1 MNIKTPEEIAIMADG
16 GRRLAHILEDLLAM
30 ATPGTALLA
39 IDTRAD
45 ELIAAAGGFPSFKT
59 VKGYTHATCLC
70 VNDEVVHGVP
80 TERQLKE
87 GDILTI
93 DIGLVYQGLHTDT
106 AWTKIISSQP
116 SALSHQQEKEEF
128 LKTGEEALWKGIE
141 QAREGNRIGHIS
153 KAISEI
159 IEGAGYG
166 IVKTLVGHG
175 VGKELHEKP
184 QVPNYLTGDI
194 AATLELVEGM
204 TIAIEPIY
212 AQGRGELVYANGDG
226 WTLATRD
233 GSLSAE
239 FEHTVVIT
247 AADPLILTAS
257 GV

>member
-1 MNIKTPEEIAIMADG
+1 MNIKTKEELAIMREG
-16 GRRLAHILEDLLAM
+16 GKRLSDILEGLLAM
-30 ATPGTALLA
+30 SEPGVSLLT
-39 IDTRAD
+39 IDRRAD
-45 ELIAAAGGFPSFKT
+45 ELIAQADGFPSFKT

-80 TERQLKE
+80 TERLLKE

-106 AWTKIISSQP
+106 AWTKIIRGQKEP
-116 SALSHQQEKEEF
+116 NKEKF

-141 QAREGNRIGHIS
+141 QARAGNRIGHIS

-175 VGKELHEKP
+175 VGRELHEKP
-184 QVPNYLTGDI
+184 QVPNYATGDI
-194 AATLELVEGM
+194 AATPELVEGM

-212 AQGRGELVYANGDG
+212 ALGRGDLVYANTDG

-233 GSLSAE
+233 GSLAAE
-239 FEHTVVIT
+239 FEHTVAIT
-247 AADPLILTAS
+247 AADPIILTQS
-257 GV
+257 GD